1 MSRDPL
7 DRLESIADRVARRVE
22 YEQGNRRGL
31 LWVHALMGML
41 AGLQMLAWGSA
52 GTIEDVVGVWIR
64 PVMALLGTVGG
75 LCLAAG
81 LMSRPRSIPLEVC
94 GLTLVGLWDLLMT
107 IGLLTARVKQDNYE
121 FIPLGEELPVGY
133 IVAYP
138 TTIYAGLFALIVIH
152 LLTLRKLSK
161 GGLRR

>member
-1 MSRDPL
+1 MTDPL

-52 GTIEDVVGVWIR
+52 GTIEDVAGVWVR
-64 PVMALLGTVGG
+64 PVMALLGTIGG
-75 LCLAAG
+75 ICLAAG
-81 LMSRPRSIPLEVC
+81 LMNRPRSIHLEAL
-94 GLTLVGLWDLLMT
+94 GLALVGLWDVLMT
-107 IGLLTARVKQDNYE
+107 VGLLTARLRQDDYG
-121 FIPLGEELPVGY
+121 FIPLGEELPIGY
-133 IVAYP
+133 VVAYP

-152 LLTLRKLSK
+152 LLTLRKLAR
-161 GGLRR
+161 GGLKR